1 MQSTVEYNK
10 ENMFMQFTQMM
21 FTKLNA
27 SVCTC
32 DINLHT
38 ASIANAL
45 LLGQFRICGIAQL
58 VTHLGIIAY
67 SHSFQSTEYL
77 NVYYK
82 VNMYTHA

>member
-21 FTKLNA
+21 FIKLNA

-38 ASIANAL
+38 TSIANAH

-67 SHSFQSTEYL
+67 
-77 NVYYK
+77 
-82 VNMYTHA
+82 

>member
-10 ENMFMQFTQMM
+10 ENMFMQFTKMM

-38 ASIANAL
+38 ANAHL
-45 LLGQFRICGIAQL
+45 PGQFRICGIAQL

-67 SHSFQSTEYL
+67 
-77 NVYYK
+77 
-82 VNMYTHA
+82 

>member
-27 SVCTC
+27 GVCAC

-38 ASIANAL
+38 NI
-45 LLGQFRICGIAQL
+45 
-58 VTHLGIIAY
+58 
-67 SHSFQSTEYL
+67 HS
-77 NVYYK
+77 
-82 VNMYTHA
+82 